1 MRKFILQVIMTP
13 NGDGS
18 YVAEV
23 PALPAC
29 MSSGITRDEA
39 LANIRKAANRYM
51 ETLGEDNCEFSS
63 QIQMS
68 EVEVTI

>member
-1 MRKFILQVIMTP
+1 MRKFILQVVVTP
-13 NGDGS
+13 NEDGS

-29 MSSGITRDEA
+29 ISNGRTRAEA
-39 LANIRKAANRYM
+39 LANVRKAAKLYM
-51 ETLGEDNCEFSS
+51 ETLGEENCEFSRQS
-63 QIQMS
+63 QMA